1 MKNRIKSILILASL
15 LGFTA
20 CSTTPMNDFFGIEM
34 NPAVANRFKIVSYSD
49 ENGAQYASTFEMNP
63 LVFAYAEIKPDY
75 LLLKIINR
83 SQKSIRTN
91 YNEDLF
97 EVMTVDSVKYV
108 LLKGKRDDFPDIT
121 VINPGETVQYKLF
134 FPNDFTKTEGMNG
147 APFHN
152 SFGKFEVW
160 KGEGNLLNFAKDRIS
175 EIIVSLGK
183 STTLVL
189 KPIPQPVKNK
199 NNS

>member
-1 MKNRIKSILILASL
+1 MKTIIKSILL
-15 LGFTA
+15 LSALIGFNA

-34 NPAVANRFKIVSYSD
+34 NPAAANRFKIVSYSD

-63 LVFAYAEIKPDY
+63 LVFAYAEIKPDF
-75 LLLKIINR
+75 LLLKVINR
-83 SQKSIRTN
+83 SQKPIPTD

-97 EVMTVDSVKYV
+97 EIITVDSSRYV
-108 LLKGKRDDFPDIT
+108 LLKGERDDFPEQT
-121 VINPGETVQYKLF
+121 FVQPGKTIQFKLF

-189 KPIPQPVKNK
+189 KPIPQPKGK
-199 NNS
+199 K